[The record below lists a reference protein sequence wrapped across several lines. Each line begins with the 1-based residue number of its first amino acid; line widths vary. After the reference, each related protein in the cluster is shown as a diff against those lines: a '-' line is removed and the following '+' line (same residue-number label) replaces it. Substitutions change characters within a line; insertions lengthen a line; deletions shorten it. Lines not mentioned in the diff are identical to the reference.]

1 MGFEMPQE
9 LNIYF
14 PQFPQ
19 RGQMSS
25 QHKARTLVRS
35 FLALVMNG
43 MWPWRGVQESL
54 CPLSPLRKDA
64 LSEPFCRVAVAC
76 APSMDTLLT
85 PVISG
90 RVKVSAQVC
99 NRSLCPLQRLGRVG
113 GMPRNDALF
122 QVETNRTICFSLL
135 GL

>member
-1 MGFEMPQE
+1 MPQG

-25 QHKARTLVRS
+25 HHKARTLVR
-35 FLALVMNG
+35 FLLALMMNG
-43 MWPWRGVQESL
+43 VWPWRGAQESL

-64 LSEPFCRVAVAC
+64 LRETFCRVAVAC
-76 APSMDTLLT
+76 ALSMETLLT

-113 GMPRNDALF
+113 GMPRDDALF